1 MTLELAKTYDVCRAG
16 EPRLTAVFLHG
27 IAASSTSFNP
37 LFDYLMVSN
46 SMREIRLVSFD
57 LLGAGKSYAS
67 DALNYDFDEQLLAL
81 ENSIKKLGVAGPMI
95 IVAHSMGT
103 MIAARFADA
112 HPNLVDGLILISAPI
127 YRREDIENPL
137 FEKAMSGFRE
147 VVSKKNPALTK
158 TKVFDSE
165 IKNIV
170 SNPENYDYLVKLS
183 QPTIMI
189 YGELDK
195 IIGTPNIAELLKQ
208 NSHIKAVKAP
218 GAHGVSVDKFGKIS
232 SALKKFLNER
242 GTK

>member
-1 MTLELAKTYDVCRAG
+1 MHEV
-16 EPRLTAVFLHG
+16 
-27 IAASSTSFNP
+27 
-37 LFDYLMVSN
+37 
-46 SMREIRLVSFD
+46 RLVAFD

-81 ENSIKKLGVAGPMI
+81 ENSIKKLGIVGPMI

-103 MIAARFADA
+103 MIATRFADA

-137 FEKAMSGFRE
+137 FERAINGFRE
-147 VVSKKNPALTK
+147 IVSKKNPALTK

-183 QPTIMI
+183 QPTIII

-195 IIGTPNIAELLKQ
+195 IIGAPNITELLKQ
-208 NSHIKAVKAP
+208 NSHIKAVKVP